1 MTNATQVRFAPNAV
15 DSTTRTPACP
25 KATKV
30 GTKVKR
36 FLDALLRSL
45 AAPAF

>member
-1 MTNATQVRFAPNAV
+1 MTNITPVPFAPTSSSS
-15 DSTTRTPACP
+15 STSKTARP
-25 KATKV
+25 KV
-30 GTKVKR
+30 GAKVKR

>member
-1 MTNATQVRFAPNAV
+1 MTNATQVRFAPNAA
-15 DSTTRTPACP
+15 DSTTRMPAP
-25 KATKV
+25 KTTKV
-30 GTKVKR
+30 GAKVKR